1 MKGSVQGEN
10 GRKALQYV
18 RVPSSE
24 PGCTKLFCPAAFR
37 PATPRLESNSPARE
51 IVYGRS
57 RGLAAAFAPYSA
69 KKQDGTGPSLR
80 AVEGR
85 EGESK
90 WALVMR
96 GRRDKVSSE
105 RSVSVGPLR
114 AVLLRAEKNAEKECL
129 SSLFLPPR
137 SAAETLPCGTANPV
151 MYDRPQ
157 WWPETSR
164 PPRTRGSRL
173 TGGRAGRRG

>member
-1 MKGSVQGEN
+1 MVARHCSTYEYPRRSLDVQN
-10 GRKALQYV
+10 FFAR
-18 RVPSSE
+18 
-24 PGCTKLFCPAAFR
+24 
-37 PATPRLESNSPARE
+37 PRLGLLRRGSSPTLRP
-51 IVYGRS
+51 GRLFMDGPGPG
-57 RGLAAAFAPYSA
+57 RGLRALFR
-69 KKQDGTGPSLR
+69 KKAGRTGPSLR

-173 TGGRAGRRG
+173 TGGQAGRRG